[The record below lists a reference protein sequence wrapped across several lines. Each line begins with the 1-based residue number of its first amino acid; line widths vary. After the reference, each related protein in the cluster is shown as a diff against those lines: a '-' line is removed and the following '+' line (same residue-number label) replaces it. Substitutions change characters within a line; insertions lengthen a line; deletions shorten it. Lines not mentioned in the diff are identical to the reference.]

1 MSTSSVE
8 QIALTADE
16 RGKLN
21 EQIRRAQQFEQQE
34 DIDLMRQPL
43 EGILMKFTN
52 AFQGYQ
58 ARWFVLDP
66 SKAELRDAN
75 FFSV

>member
-1 MSTSSVE
+1 MATSSAE
-8 QIALTADE
+8 HSTLTADE

-43 EGILMKFTN
+43 EGMLMKFTN

-58 ARWFVLDP
+58 PRWFVLDP
-66 SKAELRDAN
+66 ARAELT
-75 FFSV
+75 